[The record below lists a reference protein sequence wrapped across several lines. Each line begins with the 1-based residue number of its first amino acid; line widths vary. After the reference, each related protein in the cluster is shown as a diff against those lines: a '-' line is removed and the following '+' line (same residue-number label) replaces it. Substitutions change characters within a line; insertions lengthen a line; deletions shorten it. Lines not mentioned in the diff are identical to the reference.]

1 VPEEKQG
8 LFRKEALERMSSPE
22 RLDQL
27 IQIVSPNDW
36 LLLGTT
42 LGIMIFVVA
51 WCIWGQLPT
60 TVTGQGVIV
69 RPRKIIEIQSPAA
82 GRLVNFN
89 LQVGDTVRQGDVLG
103 LIDQAEIRKQLQED
117 RLRLAELE
125 SQDREKTALQE
136 EQIRLQARDVESQ
149 KKYLLM
155 QIANREESIK
165 NAELLE
171 PVLKKRREA
180 LREAVVEGLE
190 PKVSSEML
198 QAEREYY
205 DNQAQASTLH
215 TQLSEI
221 ESQIKQ
227 LDTKETELTRTL
239 LEASTGRKNQ
249 ILELRK
255 NIALYEVQ
263 NERDTKIVCGHFGR
277 IVEIAANLG
286 QIVNPGARLA
296 SIEVQESTGKLV
308 SVTYFPVRDGK
319 RIKPGMRIQVTPETV
334 KRERFGGILGKVS
347 SVSAF
352 PVTKEGAAL
361 LLGNP
366 EVAAQLLKDE
376 PQIEVVADLM
386 EDASTYS
393 GYRWSSSKGPQ
404 LPVTAGTTTNG
415 RVTLEMRTPV
425 SYILPFLRGVS
436 GIY

>member
-1 VPEEKQG
+1 MAAEKQS

-27 IQIVSPNDW
+27 IQIVSPHDW
-36 LLLGTT
+36 LLLGTM
-42 LGIMIFVVA
+42 LAMMMLVVA

-69 RPRKIIEIQSPAA
+69 RPRKIVEIQSPAA
-82 GRLVNFN
+82 GRLVNFS

-103 LIDQAEIRKQLQED
+103 LIDQAEIRNQLQED
-117 RLRLAELE
+117 HMRLAELE
-125 SQDREKTALQE
+125 SQDREKSALQE
-136 EQIRLQARDVESQ
+136 EQIRLEARDVESQ

-165 NAELLE
+165 NAQMLE
-171 PVLKKRREA
+171 PVLKKRREG
-180 LREAVVEGLE
+180 LREAVAEGLV
-190 PKVSSEML
+190 PKVSSELL

-205 DNQAQASTLH
+205 DNQALTSSLH

-227 LDTKETELTRTL
+227 LDTKEAELTRTL

-249 ILELRK
+249 MMELRK

-263 NERDTKIVCGHFGR
+263 IEENTKIVCGHFGR
-277 IVEIAANLG
+277 IVEIAANVG

-308 SVTYFPVRDGK
+308 SVSYFPVRDGK
-319 RIKPGMRIQVTPETV
+319 RIKPGMKIQVTPETV
-334 KRERFGGILGKVS
+334 KRERFGGILGTVT

-352 PVTKEGAAL
+352 PVTKEGATL
-361 LLGNP
+361 ILGNT
-366 EVAAQLLKDE
+366 EMAGQLLKDE
-376 PQIEVVADLM
+376 PQIEVVADLL
-386 EDASTYS
+386 EDASAYS

-404 LPVTAGTTTNG
+404 LPVTAGTTTNA
-415 RVTLEMRTPV
+415 RVTLEMRSPV
-425 SYILPFLRGVS
+425 TYILPFMRGMS

>member
-1 VPEEKQG
+1 
-8 LFRKEALERMSSPE
+8 MSSPE

-36 LLLGTT
+36 LLLGTM
-42 LGIMIFVVA
+42 LAMMIFVLA

-69 RPRKIIEIQSPAA
+69 RPRKIVEIQSPAA
-82 GRLVNFN
+82 GRLVDFS
-89 LQVGDTVRQGDVLG
+89 LQVGDMVRQADVLG

-117 RLRLAELE
+117 RIRLAELE
-125 SQDREKTALQE
+125 AQDREKAALQE
-136 EQIRLQARDVESQ
+136 EQIRLQARDVEFQ

-165 NAELLE
+165 NTELLE
-171 PVLKKRREA
+171 PVLRKRREA
-180 LREAVVEGLE
+180 LREAVAQGLE

-205 DNQAQASTLH
+205 DNQAQASSFH

-227 LDTKETELTRTL
+227 LDTRETELTRTL
-239 LEASTGRKNQ
+239 LEASTSRKNQ

-255 NIALYEVQ
+255 NIELYEVQ
-263 NERDTKIVCGHFGR
+263 IERDTKIVCGHYGR

-319 RIKPGMRIQVTPETV
+319 RIEPGMRIQVTPETV
-334 KRERFGGILGKVS
+334 KRERFGGILGRVS

-352 PVTKEGAAL
+352 PVTKEGATL
-361 LLGNP
+361 LLGNA
-366 EVAAQLLKDE
+366 EVAGQLLKDE
-376 PQIEVVADLM
+376 PQIEVVADLL

-415 RVTLEMRTPV
+415 RVTLEMRSPV
-425 SYILPFLRGVS
+425 SYILPFLRGMS